1 MAGKYIEVG
10 VSLVDHDVDPNQS
23 RGMGALRWNA
33 DDLTAGAEV
42 MTPVD
47 PKVIVLL
54 EAFIAQYHDEINA
67 LRQSL
72 ERR

>member
-10 VSLVDHDVDPNQS
+10 VSFADHDVDPPQS
-23 RGMGALRWNA
+23 KGMGAIRWNA

-42 MTPVD
+42 MTPID
-47 PKVIVLL
+47 PKVIALL
-54 EAFIAQYHDEINA
+54 EAFIADYHAEIDA